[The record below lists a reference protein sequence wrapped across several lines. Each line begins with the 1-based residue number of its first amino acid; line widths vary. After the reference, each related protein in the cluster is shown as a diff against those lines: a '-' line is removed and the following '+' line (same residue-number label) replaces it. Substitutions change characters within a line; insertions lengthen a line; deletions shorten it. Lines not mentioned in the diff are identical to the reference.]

1 MKEAIYTEIILYKT
15 DSRNNVLAKGLTNEL
30 KLNGTLRENTVITA
44 PVITV
49 EISGAFDYNYAYIAD
64 FGRYYF
70 ISKIEIQRNKL
81 FRLELRVDVL
91 MSNSTSILGSN
102 ATVLYSQNYSN
113 NSNIPDSEYVYEN
126 KEDFDTY
133 IFKKQGSPLPEDL
146 FNLSGNFLMESNSL
160 ILVTVGEA

>member
-1 MKEAIYTEIILYKT
+1 MIYTEIILYKT
-15 DSRNNVLAKGLTNEL
+15 DSRNNVLSKGLTNEL

-70 ISKIEIQRNKL
+70 ISKIEIQRDKL

-91 MSNSTSILGSN
+91 MSNSTAILGSN

-146 FNLSGNFLMESNSL
+146 FNLSGNFLLESNSL

>member
-1 MKEAIYTEIILYKT
+1 MIYTEIILYKT

-44 PVITV
+44 PFITV
-49 EISGAFDYNYAYIAD
+49 EIPGAFDYNYAYIAD

-70 ISKIEIQRNKL
+70 ISKPEILRDKL

-91 MSNSTSILGSN
+91 MSNSTSILASN

>member
-70 ISKIEIQRNKL
+70 ISKIEIQRDKL

-91 MSNSTSILGSN
+91 MSNSTAILGSN

-113 NSNIPDSEYVYEN
+113 NSNIPDSEYAYEN

>member
-1 MKEAIYTEIILYKT
+1 MIYTEIILYKT

-70 ISKIEIQRNKL
+70 ISKIEIQRDKL

-91 MSNSTSILGSN
+91 MSNSTAILGSN

-113 NSNIPDSEYVYEN
+113 NSNIPDSEYAYEN
-126 KEDFDTY
+126 KEDFDTH
-133 IFKKQGSPLPEDL
+133 IFKKQGTPLPEDL
-146 FNLSGNFLMESNSL
+146 FNLSGNFLMESNSI

>member
-1 MKEAIYTEIILYKT
+1 MIYTEIILYKT
-15 DSRNNVLAKGLTNEL
+15 DNRNNVLAKGLTNEL

-91 MSNSTSILGSN
+91 MSNSTAILGSN

-113 NSNIPDSEYVYEN
+113 NSNIPDSEYIYEN

-146 FNLSGNFLMESNSL
+146 FNLSGNFLLESNSL

>member
-1 MKEAIYTEIILYKT
+1 MIYTEIILYKT
-15 DSRNNVLAKGLTNEL
+15 DSRNNVLNKGLTNEL
-30 KLNGTLRENTVITA
+30 KLNGTLRENTVITN

-70 ISKIEIQRNKL
+70 ISKIEIQRDKL

-91 MSNSTSILGSN
+91 MSNSTTISGSN

-146 FNLSGNFLMESNSL
+146 FNLSGNFLSESNSL
-160 ILVTVGEA
+160 ILVTVGEV

>member
-1 MKEAIYTEIILYKT
+1 MIYTEIILYKT
-15 DSRNNVLAKGLTNEL
+15 DSRNNVLAKGLSNEL
-30 KLNGTLRENTVITA
+30 KLNGTLRENTIITA

-91 MSNSTSILGSN
+91 MSNSTSILNSN

-113 NSNIPDSEYVYEN
+113 NSNIPDSEYAYEN

>member
-1 MKEAIYTEIILYKT
+1 MIYTEIILYKT
-15 DSRNNVLAKGLTNEL
+15 DSRNNVLYKGLTNEL
-30 KLNGTLRENTVITA
+30 KLNGTLRENTVITN

-70 ISKIEIQRNKL
+70 ISKIEIQRDKL

-91 MSNSTSILGSN
+91 MSNSTTISGSN

-146 FNLSGNFLMESNSL
+146 FNLSGNFLSESNSL
-160 ILVTVGEA
+160 ILVTVGEV

>member
-1 MKEAIYTEIILYKT
+1 MIHTEIILYKT

-70 ISKIEIQRNKL
+70 ISKIEIQRDKL

-126 KEDFDTY
+126 KEDFENY
-133 IFKKQGSPLPEDL
+133 IFYTGLTTNDYMFDMTNYDVLGATDYGS
-146 FNLSGNFLMESNSL
+146 
-160 ILVTVGEA
+160 LVTVTVGAAQ

>member
-1 MKEAIYTEIILYKT
+1 MIYTEIILYKT
-15 DSRNNVLAKGLTNEL
+15 DSRNNVLYKELTNEL
-30 KLNGTLRENTVITA
+30 KLNGALRENTVITN

-70 ISKIEIQRNKL
+70 ISKVEIQRDKL

-91 MSNSTSILGSN
+91 MSNSTTISGSN

-113 NSNIPDSEYVYEN
+113 NSNIPDSEYAYEN
-126 KEDFDTY
+126 KEDFENY
-133 IFKKQGSPLPEDL
+133 IFYTGITTNDYMFNMSNYDVVGASDYGSLVV
-146 FNLSGNFLMESNSL
+146 
-160 ILVTVGEA
+160 VTVGAAQ

>member
-1 MKEAIYTEIILYKT
+1 MEIILYKT

-49 EISGAFDYNYAYIAD
+49 EIAGAFDYNYAYIAD

-70 ISKIEIQRNKL
+70 ISKIEIQRDKL

-102 ATVLYSQNYSN
+102 ATILSSQNYSN
-113 NSNIPDSEYVYEN
+113 NSNIIDNEYAFEN
-126 KEDFDTY
+126 KEDFDTH
-133 IFKKQGSPLPEDL
+133 IFKKQGTTVPALSEDL
-146 FNLSGNFLMESNSL
+146 FNISGDFLLESNSL
-160 ILVTVGEA
+160 ILVTVGGV

>member
-1 MKEAIYTEIILYKT
+1 MIYTEIILYKT

-49 EISGAFDYNYAYIAD
+49 EIVGPFDYNYAYIAD

-70 ISKIEIQRNKL
+70 ISKIEIQRDKL

-102 ATVLYSQNYSN
+102 ATILSSQNYSN
-113 NSNIPDSEYVYEN
+113 NSNIIDNEYVFEN
-126 KEDFDTY
+126 KEDFDTH
-133 IFKKQGSPLPEDL
+133 IFKKPGTLVPALSEDL
-146 FNLSGNFLMESNSL
+146 FNISGDFLLETNSL
-160 ILVTVGEA
+160 ILVTVGGV

>member
-1 MKEAIYTEIILYKT
+1 MIYTEIILYKT

-70 ISKIEIQRNKL
+70 ISKVEIQRDKL

-102 ATVLYSQNYSN
+102 ATILSSQNYSN
-113 NSNIPDSEYVYEN
+113 NSNIIDNEYAFEN
-126 KEDFDTY
+126 KEDFDTH
-133 IFKKQGSPLPEDL
+133 IFKKQGTAVPALSEDL
-146 FNLSGNFLMESNSL
+146 FNLSGDFLLESNSL
-160 ILVTVGEA
+160 ILVTVGGV

>member
-1 MKEAIYTEIILYKT
+1 MIYTEIILYKT
-15 DSRNNVLAKGLTNEL
+15 DSRNNVLAKGLANEL
-30 KLNGTLRENTVITA
+30 KLNGSLRENTVITA

-70 ISKIEIQRNKL
+70 ISKIEIQRDKL

-91 MSNSTSILGSN
+91 MSNSTAILGSN

-126 KEDFDTY
+126 KEDFDTH
-133 IFKKQGSPLPEDL
+133 IFKKQGTPLPEDL

>member
-1 MKEAIYTEIILYKT
+1 MEIILYKT
-15 DSRNNVLAKGLTNEL
+15 DSRNNVLNKGLTNEL

-49 EISGAFDYNYAYIAD
+49 EIAGPFDYNYAYIAD

-70 ISKIEIQRNKL
+70 ISKIEIQRDKL

-102 ATVLYSQNYSN
+102 ATILSSQNYSN
-113 NSNIPDSEYVYEN
+113 NSNIIDNEYAFEN
-126 KEDFDTY
+126 KEDFDTH
-133 IFKKQGSPLPEDL
+133 IFKKQGTVVPALSEDL
-146 FNLSGNFLMESNSL
+146 FNISGDFLLESNSL
-160 ILVTVGEA
+160 ILVTVGGV

>member
-1 MKEAIYTEIILYKT
+1 MIYTEIILYKT

-70 ISKIEIQRNKL
+70 ISKIEIQRDKL

-113 NSNIPDSEYVYEN
+113 NSNIPDSEYAYEN
-126 KEDFDTY
+126 KEDFDTR
-133 IFKKQGSPLPEDL
+133 IFKKEGSPLPEDL

>member
-1 MKEAIYTEIILYKT
+1 MIYTEIILYKT

-91 MSNSTSILGSN
+91 MSNSTAILGSN

-113 NSNIPDSEYVYEN
+113 NSNIPDSEYIYEN

-146 FNLSGNFLMESNSL
+146 FNLSGNFLLESNSL

>member
-1 MKEAIYTEIILYKT
+1 MIYTEIILYKT
-15 DSRNNVLAKGLTNEL
+15 DSRNNVLAKGLANEL
-30 KLNGTLRENTVITA
+30 KLNGSLRENTVITA

-70 ISKIEIQRNKL
+70 ISKIEIQRDKL

-113 NSNIPDSEYVYEN
+113 NSNIPDSEYIYEN
-126 KEDFDTY
+126 KIDTVY
-133 IFKKQGSPLPEDL
+133 YNFNENVADMLNDIAGSSIVIMTYEGVH
-146 FNLSGNFLMESNSL
+146 N
-160 ILVTVGEA
+160 

>member
-1 MKEAIYTEIILYKT
+1 MIYTEIILYKT

-44 PVITV
+44 PFITV
-49 EISGAFDYNYAYIAD
+49 EIPGAFDYNYAYIAD

-70 ISKIEIQRNKL
+70 ISKIEIQRDKL

-91 MSNSTSILGSN
+91 MSNSTAILGSN

-126 KEDFDTY
+126 KEDFDTR

-146 FNLSGNFLMESNSL
+146 FNLSGNFLLESNSL

>member
-1 MKEAIYTEIILYKT
+1 MEIILYKT

-70 ISKIEIQRNKL
+70 ISKIEIQRDKL

-91 MSNSTSILGSN
+91 MSNSTAILGSN

-126 KEDFDTY
+126 KEDFDTR

-146 FNLSGNFLMESNSL
+146 FNLSGNFLLESNSL